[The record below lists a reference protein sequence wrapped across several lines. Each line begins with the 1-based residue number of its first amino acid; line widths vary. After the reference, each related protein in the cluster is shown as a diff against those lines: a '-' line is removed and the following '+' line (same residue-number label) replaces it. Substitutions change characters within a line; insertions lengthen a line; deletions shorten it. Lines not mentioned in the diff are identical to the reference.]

1 MATVFYLSLHLLVLL
16 STKGAPLLY
25 WHILPHKKKR
35 KSSTESRVY
44 PEISPESREGGAREK
59 RQNIYRYIEDTGGML
74 KFLVIY
80 VLLHK
85 SLSSSDF
92 G

>member
-35 KSSTESRVY
+35 KSF
-44 PEISPESREGGAREK
+44 
-59 RQNIYRYIEDTGGML
+59 IEDIETPI
-74 KFLVIY
+74 VER
-80 VLLHK
+80 
-85 SLSSSDF
+85 LSDELGDEYIVAF
-92 G
+92 EREQL